1 MEREAGLTDEKLIE
15 AHGSF
20 SSAHCIEC
28 EEKYEKD
35 WLKGKV
41 YTIVTFPIIRP
52 PSFGLKKKISLYMG
66 IAQKDHLAIKTTCHW

>member
-41 YTIVTFPIIRP
+41 YTIVPLLRP
-52 PSFGLKKKISLYMG
+52 SNNKICFLLL
-66 IAQKDHLAIKTTCHW
+66 DHHALVSKRKFHCIWV